1 MDLGVAEARRTAKD
15 LANDALNSLPEG
27 ASDADRA
34 LAIRQFMEA
43 AGYFSED
50 EIVDTITAA
59 GYADGGRVG
68 FDNGGGVITEK
79 EQK

>member
-1 MDLGVAEARRTAKD
+1 
-15 LANDALNSLPEG
+15 
-27 ASDADRA
+27 
-34 LAIRQFMEA
+34 MEA

-68 FDNGGGVITEK
+68 LSNGGGDPDFCRN
-79 EQK
+79 

>member
-1 MDLGVAEARRTAKD
+1 MQT
-15 LANDALNSLPEG
+15 
-27 ASDADRA
+27 RA

-59 GYADGGRVG
+59 GYANGGRVG
-68 FDNGGGVITEK
+68 LRMVVAVIQIFQESK
-79 EQK
+79 EQ